1 LLVQC
6 GIENQK
12 WLPAWSALREL
23 PQALEPEDVER
34 RLSLLLQI
42 AEIALKEQ
50 AAPDVLQM
58 VDFARPLFAGRKKLQ
73 ADFEELY
80 RKANFISGT
89 KN

>member
-1 LLVQC
+1 VQC
-6 GIENQK
+6 GIDNQK

-23 PQALEPEDVER
+23 PQALEPEEIEK
-34 RLSLLLQI
+34 RLSLLFQI

-58 VDFARPLFAGRKKLQ
+58 VDFARPLFVGRKKLQ

-80 RKANFISGT
+80 RKANVLINSKF
-89 KN
+89 